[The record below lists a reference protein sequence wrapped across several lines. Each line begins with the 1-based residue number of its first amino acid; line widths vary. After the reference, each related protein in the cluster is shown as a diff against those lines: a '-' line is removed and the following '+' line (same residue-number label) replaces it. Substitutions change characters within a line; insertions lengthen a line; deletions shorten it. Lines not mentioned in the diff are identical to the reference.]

1 MKGGLRN
8 LMEDNRKFTRIP
20 AQLSARYSK
29 SDKEEWKDCSVVN
42 ISHEGMSVGVYSQ
55 EKIAIY
61 STLQLEISVP
71 VKKEPIASMGT
82 IMWVKKLKGDK
93 KFNFLG
99 GVKLIS
105 INPEDT
111 WILLDYANQDGH
123 KKKRG

>member
-1 MKGGLRN
+1 
-8 LMEDNRKFTRIP
+8 MEDNRKFTRIP

-61 STLQLEISVP
+61 SISVP

-93 KFNFLG
+93 KFKFLC
-99 GVKLIS
+99 GVKLIA

-111 WILLDYANQDGH
+111 WTLLDYAHQDGH
-123 KKKRG
+123 KKEEG

>member
-1 MKGGLRN
+1 
-8 LMEDNRKFTRIP
+8 MEDNRKFTRIP

-93 KFNFLG
+93 KFKFLC
-99 GVKLIS
+99 GVKLIA

-111 WILLDYANQDGH
+111 WTLLDYAHQDGH
-123 KKKRG
+123 KKEKG